1 MGKNPEIIKTITAHT
16 KQEKHVMF
24 KEEIQVPLK
33 AVILCLSGEKRDE
46 KRDLKIKS
54 NSHQG
59 LTKLLIG
66 RKKKFT
72 N

>member
-1 MGKNPEIIKTITAHT
+1 MGKNPEVIKTIIAHT
-16 KQEKHVMF
+16 QQEKHVMF
-24 KEEIQVPLK
+24 KEEIQAALK
-33 AVILCLSGEKRDE
+33 AVILRLSRE

-66 RKKKFT
+66 RKEKFI